1 MSINQQ
7 ILFFFSGLGAF
18 NGLLLCIY
26 FLFFREPKHRSN
38 IYLGLLLLML
48 SIRIGKSTFLFF
60 NSNLSRSFLQ
70 FGLTA
75 CFLIGPALYMY
86 VRSRVND
93 NRSKIPQY
101 VIAIL
106 LIAFLVFGYF
116 YSYESE
122 PRLWGRKV
130 VRGIYYEWLFF
141 IIAAGYL
148 MREQLKSIFDRSKK
162 LSNENFLMVN
172 VFIGVFLI
180 WLAYFT
186 SSYTSYIV
194 GAVSFSF
201 ILYLSIFTFFV
212 KNKRTSSLSTESK
225 KVKYA
230 NKKIPGSEA
239 INLLSRIENLM
250 IQEKTYTDSTLTL
263 NKLANKL
270 NIRPHL
276 LSQLLNDNLE
286 KSFSTFVNEYRIE
299 ESKKM
304 LRSDSNLKIQAIAE
318 ICGFNSNSTFYSAF
332 KKVTGTTPAE
342 FVKEG

>member
-26 FLFFREPKHRSN
+26 FLFFREPKHRAN
-38 IYLGLLLLML
+38 TYLGLLLLML

-60 NSNLSRSFLQ
+60 NSNLSKSFLQ

-75 CFLIGPALYMY
+75 CFLIGPSLYMY
-86 VRSRVND
+86 VRSRVNKD
-93 NRSKIPQY
+93 QSKIPQY
-101 VIAIL
+101 IISLL

-122 PRLWGRKV
+122 PQLWRSTI
-130 VRGIYYEWLFF
+130 VRGIYYEWLIF
-141 IIAAGYL
+141 ILAAGYL
-148 MREQLKSIFDRSKK
+148 IKHQLKKILYRSVK
-162 LSNENFLMVN
+162 LSKENFLMVN

-201 ILYLSIFTFFV
+201 IMYLSIFTIYI
-212 KNKRTSSLSTESK
+212 KNKKTPPVSKENK

-230 NKKIPGSEA
+230 NKKIPGGEA

-250 IQEKTYTDSTLTL
+250 INEKVYTDSTLNL
-263 NKLANKL
+263 NKLASKL
-270 NIRPHL
+270 NIRTHL

-286 KSFSTFVNEYRIE
+286 KSFSTFINEYRIE
-299 ESKKM
+299 EAKQM
-304 LRSDSNLKIQAIAE
+304 LRTNDNLKIQAIAE
-318 ICGFNSNSTFYSAF
+318 ICGFNSNSTFYTAF

-342 FVKEG
+342 FIKNN